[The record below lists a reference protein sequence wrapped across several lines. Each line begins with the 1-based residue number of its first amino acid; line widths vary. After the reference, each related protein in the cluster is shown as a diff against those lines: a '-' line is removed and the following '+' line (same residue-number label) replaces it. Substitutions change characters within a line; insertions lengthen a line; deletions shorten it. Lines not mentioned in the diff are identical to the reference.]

1 MLYFEAR
8 PLALYRRAGGRTV
21 CRIRGLP
28 GEAGS
33 RRLPN
38 LVGGFIAERS
48 FRQSDRIRVNERI
61 RAREIRVI
69 DEDGGQ
75 LGVMQPFEAMRVARE
90 RGLDLVEISPTAD
103 PPVCKITDYGKYLY
117 QANKKAHEQRKSSRG
132 SQLKEVKFRPNTAE
146 HDYQVRK
153 NQIIRFLGDGHK
165 VRAMIFHRGREMAH
179 QEVGRAKMTRLLGEV
194 GDHGQI
200 ETMPR
205 MEGNVLVA
213 LLAPKKGAS
222 LGKPAGQ
229 PASSA
234 QQSQ

>member
-1 MLYFEAR
+1 L
-8 PLALYRRAGGRTV
+8 LGGV
-21 CRIRGLP
+21 
-28 GEAGS
+28 
-33 RRLPN
+33 
-38 LVGGFIAERS
+38 IAERS
-48 FRQSDRIRVNERI
+48 FRQADRIRINDRI

-69 DEDGGQ
+69 DEEGGQ
-75 LGVMQPFEAMRVARE
+75 LGVMQPFEALKMAKE

-153 NQIIRFLGDGHK
+153 NQILRFLGEGHK

-179 QEVGRAKMTRLLGEV
+179 QEVGRAKLNRLLVEIGE
-194 GDHGQI
+194 QCLI

-213 LLAPKKGAS
+213 LLAPKKGAVTS
-222 LGKPAGQ
+222 KQAPQ
-229 PASSA
+229 PTSGAP
-234 QQSQ
+234 QSQ